1 MNARPPTGIGECA
14 VPAIAPA
21 LANAVA
27 ALGGKRY
34 RGLPFSA

>member
-1 MNARPPTGIGECA
+1 

-27 ALGGKRY
+27 ALGSKRY
-34 RGLPFSA
+34 RSLPFSA